1 MQVTETLSE
10 GLKRELK
17 VVIYA
22 SDLESRLKTRIDR
35 MKDGLKLKG
44 FRPGKVPVAHIKKTY
59 GVSMM
64 QELLQEMIKESSRNA
79 LKERKERPASE
90 PKVELPED
98 PAVMKAVMGGEA
110 DFEYAM
116 SYEIIPDFA
125 VVDFAK
131 IELEKLVAKIP
142 DEEVE
147 EALEKLAAD
156 QKRFS
161 PKEDGATA
169 EMGDAVRMD
178 FTGQI
183 DGKVFDGGTAEDMQ
197 LELGSGRFIPG
208 FEDQLVGV
216 ATGDEKDV
224 TLTFPED
231 YSAKHLAGKEAVFS
245 VKIKEVGMPLTFKPD
260 DAFAASIGLE
270 SIDKLRE
277 NVRTQLENG
286 AESLSKAKLKRKLLD
301 ALDEAHDFELP
312 PNLLEQEFEGIW
324 KQYEA
329 EKKAAD
335 EKGEDIT
342 EGKSDRELRA
352 EYHTIAERRVRLG
365 LVLARIGEDSGVM
378 VSDEEINAGIMRQAR
393 DFSGQEKQIF
403 EFYQKNPNAVNQI
416 RAPLYE
422 EKVVDYILELA
433 KVSELPVSSDELYKE
448 DEDEDEDEASA

>member
-1 MQVTETLSE
+1 MQVTETLSK

-17 VVIYA
+17 VVIAA
-22 SDLESRLKTRIDR
+22 SDLETRLKARIDR

-44 FRPGKVPVAHIKKTY
+44 FRPGKVPAVHIKKTY

-64 QELLQEMIKESSRNA
+64 QELLQEMIKESSQKA
-79 LKERKERPASE
+79 LKERKEKPASE
-90 PKVELPED
+90 PKVELPKD
-98 PAVMKAVMGGEA
+98 PAVMKAVIGGEA
-110 DFEYAM
+110 DFEYDM
-116 SYEIIPDFA
+116 SYEIIPDFTVA
-125 VVDFAK
+125 DLAK
-131 IELEKLVAKIP
+131 IELEKPVAKIP

-147 EALEKLAAD
+147 AALEKLAAD

-161 PKEDGATA
+161 PKKDGATA

-178 FTGQI
+178 FTGRI
-183 DGKVFDGGTAEDMQ
+183 DGEVFDGGTAEDMQ
-197 LELGSGRFIPG
+197 LELGSKQFLPG

-231 YSAKHLAGKEAVFS
+231 YSPNKHLAGKEAVFS

-277 NVRTQLENG
+277 NVRTQLEDG
-286 AESLSKAKLKRKLLD
+286 AESASRAKLKRKLLD

-324 KQYEA
+324 KQYEV

-335 EKGEDIT
+335 EKGEDIS

-365 LVLARIGEDSGVM
+365 LVLARIGEDSGVT
-378 VSDEEINAGIMRQAR
+378 VSNEEIHAGIMRQAR

-422 EKVVDYILELA
+422 EKVIDYILELA
-433 KVSELPVSSDELYKE
+433 KVSDVPVSSDELYKE
-448 DEDEDEDEASA
+448 DEDEDEASA